1 MLIAHRGIGIVGL
14 FAIAFLIW
22 AGQSVADTN
31 FVKIHLQNGVTVE
44 LPKNWKVA
52 SDNKRV
58 TLDTWKESVLEAR
71 KLSDV
76 DNEMPFAA
84 NYYDDRGETEGSF
97 VIRYYPKLEITQDEA
112 IAGGTAFIKELD
124 AGVRQ
129 NFTTGLEA
137 AGGQLVAWL
146 GTTRK
151 TINESTYFVSENRQ
165 ISPRGVG
172 IRGYLVRSLNAGKS
186 FTIIMSY
193 REDREYFLRPI
204 CDRIISSIR
213 N

>member
-1 MLIAHRGIGIVGL
+1 MLVAHRGIGIVGL
-14 FAIAFLIW
+14 FAITFLIW
-22 AGQSVADTN
+22 AGQSIAASN

-44 LPKNWKVA
+44 LPSNWIA
-52 SDNKRV
+52 MSDNKRI
-58 TLDTWKESVLEAR
+58 TLDAWRESVFEAR
-71 KLSDV
+71 KLSDI
-76 DNEMPFAA
+76 DHEMPFAA

-137 AGGQLVAWL
+137 GGGQLVAWL

-151 TINESTYFVSENRQ
+151 TINGSTYFVSENRQ
-165 ISPRGVG
+165 KTPRGVG

-186 FTIIMSY
+186 FTVILSY

-204 CDRIISSIR
+204 CDKIIRSIR